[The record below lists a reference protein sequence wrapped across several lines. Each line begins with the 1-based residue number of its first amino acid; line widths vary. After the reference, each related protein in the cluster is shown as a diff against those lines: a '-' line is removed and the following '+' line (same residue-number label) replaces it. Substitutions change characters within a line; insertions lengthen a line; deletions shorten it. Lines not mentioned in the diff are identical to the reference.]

1 MKLRSLLFYVFA
13 VGVSML
19 VSPAESSAQTWT
31 FCAREGGACTFSG
44 TQQVRYGANGL
55 YAYKTLTGST
65 ACTNSVF
72 GDPAPGVAKQC
83 DTATSTSTGSWT
95 ACANEGGTCSFSGT
109 QEVRYGANG
118 LYAYKTLTGGTACT
132 NAVFGDP
139 APGVLKQCATG
150 DSSGTTPTGSWSVCA
165 NEGGTCSFSGTQE
178 VRYGANGLYA
188 YKTLTGGTACTNAVF
203 GDPAPGVLKQCA
215 TGSTTTSTD
224 GWSVCANEGGTCAF
238 SGTQQVRY
246 GANSLYAYKTLTGG
260 TACTNSVFG
269 DPAPGMVKQCA
280 IGGTSS
286 SPQPAPIAPSVTSG
300 YGPQPT
306 ITCPSGAIDVW
317 PGQPIQTAVNNY
329 PGSTTF
335 CLRAG
340 VHSLTS
346 SITPKTG
353 NTFVGEYGAV
363 LDGSNWSS
371 SDSTQAAFR
380 AHNQD
385 IDYVTIR
392 NLVIRKMPQKG
403 IHAFYWLTPDH
414 WTIENNEIAENKTGI
429 LFPDHSVIRNNY
441 IHHNYD
447 DPSATDPGRRG
458 GGYVGYY
465 ASYTTFENNE
475 IAYNGKEQKIM
486 ESVSVTFRN
495 NFAHHNQA
503 DGIWY
508 DGGNPSALIE
518 GNRVEDNARNGIFYE
533 ASNGST
539 IRNNTVRRSGD
550 TGIFIST
557 SQNADIYGN
566 TVEDN
571 FRAITYFVN
580 CGGMVGR
587 DIDLQNNSAHDNSIR
602 VGTQSGAF
610 GTGMSY
616 TGDCSA
622 TQVNTYHNG
631 SKNLRFSHN
640 TYDVPDPGGWYWLWN
655 GMKQWF
661 QWQGVPQ
668 DTDGSVQ

>member
-1 MKLRSLLFYVFA
+1 MHLRSVISARVLIAVAALFVP
-13 VGVSML
+13 L
-19 VSPAESSAQTWT
+19 
-31 FCAREGGACTFSG
+31 
-44 TQQVRYGANGL
+44 
-55 YAYKTLTGST
+55 
-65 ACTNSVF
+65 SVF
-72 GDPAPGVAKQC
+72 GQTLVVNPTSLNVSAAAGSSVPSQNVTISRSGGGALRWSINSLVNWVQVSPVKGTDSGAVTVNFGTNRPTSSGTYPIFTVKSQSQSATVSVNLTVVGGAPVVPSLVVTCPADISVTSPDGSGVVVNYPAATTSGGVAPVSVTGRPASGSLFPVGPPTSVTVTARSSDNQ
-83 DTATSTSTGSWT
+83 TATCGFSVTVTSTGGGSTTWT
-95 ACANEGGTCSFSGT
+95 VCANEGGTCAFSGT
-109 QEVRYGANG
+109 QQVRYGANG

-139 APGVLKQCATG
+139 APGL
-150 DSSGTTPTGSWSVCA
+150 P
-165 NEGGTCSFSGTQE
+165 
-178 VRYGANGLYA
+178 
-188 YKTLTGGTACTNAVF
+188 
-203 GDPAPGVLKQCA
+203 
-215 TGSTTTSTD
+215 
-224 GWSVCANEGGTCAF
+224 
-238 SGTQQVRY
+238 
-246 GANSLYAYKTLTGG
+246 
-260 TACTNSVFG
+260 
-269 DPAPGMVKQCA
+269 KQCA
-280 IGGTSS
+280 IGAASVA
-286 SPQPAPIAPSVTSG
+286 PQPPPPPPPSSG
-300 YGPQPT
+300 YGPQST
-306 ITCPSGAIDVW
+306 ITCPAGAVDIT
-317 PGQPIQTAVNNY
+317 PGQPIQTAVNNNA
-329 PGSTTF
+329 GATTF

-340 VHSLTS
+340 VHYLIS

-353 NTFVGEYGAV
+353 NTFVGEYGAI
-363 LDGSNWSS
+363 LDGSNWSTT
-371 SDSTQAAFR
+371 DTTQAAFR

-414 WTIENNEIAENKTGI
+414 WTVEYNEIAENKTGI
-429 LFPDHSVIRNNY
+429 LFPDHSMIRNNY
-441 IHHNYD
+441 IHHNFD

-495 NFAHHNQA
+495 NFVHHNQA

-533 ASNGST
+533 ASNGSV

-566 TVEDN
+566 TVENN

-587 DIDLQNNSAHDNSIR
+587 DIDLQNNSAHDNSIF

-610 GTGMSY
+610 ATGMSY

-622 TQVNTYHNG
+622 TQVNTYFNG

-640 TYDVPDPGGWYWLWN
+640 TYDVPDAGGWYWLWN